1 MSGACRMATVILMD
15 SGGRTM
21 MTLVQKHR
29 NLYLIIIALFLCLFT
44 AGCTTTTKVPA
55 TYWSTLATRIEPGD
69 KVAITKSDGQEV
81 KFKVDE
87 VNNQGI
93 AGDGQY
99 VAYADMREVL
109 LTEYDSEKTTEVVLV
124 VAGTAAVGYL
134 FLRELANATR
144 SLPAYSR

>member
-1 MSGACRMATVILMD
+1 MD

-29 NLYLIIIALFLCLFT
+29 NLYLITIAMFLCLFT

-55 TYWSTLATRIEPGD
+55 TYWSTLATRVEPGD

-109 LTEYDSEKTTEVVLV
+109 LTEYDSEKTAKVVLATTGTV
-124 VAGTAAVGYL
+124 VGGYL
-134 FLRELANATR
+134 LLRKIAEAVASYPGTGL
-144 SLPAYSR
+144 

>member
-29 NLYLIIIALFLCLFT
+29 NLYLITIAMFLCLFT

-55 TYWSTLATRIEPGD
+55 TYWSTLATRVEPGD

-109 LTEYDSEKTTEVVLV
+109 LTEYDSEKTTKVVLATTGTV
-124 VAGTAAVGYL
+124 VGGYL
-134 FLRELANATR
+134 LLRKIAEAVASYPGTGL
-144 SLPAYSR
+144 